1 MEKNIQQCLEMPSSV
16 NDIELFKGFISAG
29 IACSIMEKYFSV
41 VLIQT
46 GTEQTVLSMLAVLL
60 G

>member
-16 NDIELFKGFISAG
+16 NDFELFKGFISAG

-41 VLIQT
+41 VLI
-46 GTEQTVLSMLAVLL
+46 
-60 G
+60 